1 MAGREG
7 KAPAALCRKVAQAHD
22 GGTIEIWGDG
32 RQTRSF
38 LYVDE
43 CIEGTLRLARSNFG
57 GPVNIGSD
65 EMVSINDL
73 AKTIVELS
81 NKKLNLNNIDGPTGV
96 RGRNSSNLLIKEK
109 LGWQPSMPLKDGL
122 KTTFNWINSQLEN

>member
-1 MAGREG
+1 MWTNVLRTQV
-7 KAPAALCRKVAQAHD
+7 R
-22 GGTIEIWGDG
+22 
-32 RQTRSF
+32 RSKF
-38 LYVDE
+38 
-43 CIEGTLRLARSNFG
+43 R

-81 NKKLNLNNIDGPTGV
+81 NKNQNLNNIDGPTGV

-109 LGWQPSMPLKDGL
+109 MGWQPSMPLKDGL